1 MPCRITASYIEEWIP
16 TECIPQ
22 LDRAFCGTFFGMEK
36 HLTSSAA
43 ARISLLRA
51 AEEAQLETKIV
62 DPLVAGATDENLLV
76 LVATGHQ
83 QALARLYERYARVFR
98 SIAGRIL
105 RDDAEADDLVQD
117 VFLFI
122 QRKASVF
129 DGSKGSAGSWIV
141 QMAYQRAI
149 ERRRRLTTRHYYR
162 REDLQSSASQ
172 LVGSPTTEHD
182 YSLEAVFGRNGLEK
196 LLAALSE
203 DQRETLR
210 LFFFEGY
217 TLAEISAKIGQ
228 PLGNVRNHYYRG
240 LDKLRKQMFGDKVR
254 GI

>member
-1 MPCRITASYIEEWIP
+1 
-16 TECIPQ
+16 
-22 LDRAFCGTFFGMEK
+22 
-36 HLTSSAA
+36 
-43 ARISLLRA
+43 
-51 AEEAQLETKIV
+51 
-62 DPLVAGATDENLLV
+62 
-76 LVATGHQ
+76 
-83 QALARLYERYARVFR
+83 
-98 SIAGRIL
+98 
-105 RDDAEADDLVQD
+105 
-117 VFLFI
+117 
-122 QRKASVF
+122 
-129 DGSKGSAGSWIV
+129 
-141 QMAYQRAI
+141 MAYQRAI